1 MDAGILAG
9 DILKHVGGKENVREL
24 THCFTRLR
32 FVLKDGAKVE
42 REAIERLEG
51 VIQTVNSGGQF
62 QVVLGAKVTAVYE
75 ALVPMVEIR
84 HEEPDGNRTD
94 RKAPANRMNPTDRMN
109 PTNPTDRV
117 NPTDRM
123 NRIIQ
128 TVSVIFT
135 PLIPAI
141 AASGLVKGLLT
152 AARLLMV
159 SRGIDISTAD
169 TYVLLY
175 AASQVIF
182 YFMPVF
188 LGLTAAKAFR
198 CNEIIAMTV
207 GGFLCYPQ
215 LDAIIQDAAARTA
228 VFGIPV
234 MKGAWTAGNATRAFS
249 YTESVIPILL
259 AVFVLMYVER
269 ILKRWIPQMLQI
281 ILVPGISL
289 VVMVPAV
296 LCFLGPVGILVG
308 NVIQSLYGTLVGF
321 NAVIG
326 GAVVG
331 GLWSLLVIFG
341 AHRALLPI
349 GLNDVAVSGRQNLL
363 AFAGAANFSQGGAAL
378 GVMLRTKNRELKGIA
393 ASAVISAAFV
403 GITEPAV
410 YGCNLR
416 LKKPMACAILC
427 GAVGGGI
434 MGVGGVYGDAFANN
448 GVLTVFTY
456 AAFGM
461 RQFLYYLAGCAVSFF
476 GAAVLAYAVGFE
488 DLADGR
494 EGKRRKAGQTG

>member
-1 MDAGILAG
+1 MDAGTLAG
-9 DILKHVGGKENVREL
+9 DILKHVGGKENVKEL

-62 QVVLGAKVTAVYE
+62 QVVLGAKVTEVYE
-75 ALVPMVEIR
+75 ALAPMVAIR
-84 HEEPDGNRTD
+84 CEEPDENRTD
-94 RKAPANRMNPTDRMN
+94 HMNPTDR
-109 PTNPTDRV
+109 TN
-117 NPTDRM
+117 RM
-123 NRIIQ
+123 NLIIQ

-141 AASGLVKGLLT
+141 AASGLVKGILT
-152 AARLLMV
+152 AARLLMASKGV
-159 SRGIDISTAD
+159 DISTAD

-188 LGLTAAKAFR
+188 LGLTAARAFR
-198 CNEIIAMTV
+198 CNEIIAMTI

-215 LDAIIQDAAARTA
+215 LDAIIQDAGARTA

-234 MKGAWTAGNATRAFS
+234 MKGAWTAGNATRVFS

-269 ILKRWIPQMLQI
+269 TLKRWVPRMLQI

-289 VVMVPAV
+289 IVMVPAV
-296 LCFLGPVGILVG
+296 LCFLGPIGILVG
-308 NVIQSLYGTLVGF
+308 NVIQSLYGALVGF

-331 GLWSLLVIFG
+331 GLWGVLVIFG
-341 AHRALLPI
+341 AHRALLPV
-349 GLNDVAVSGRQNLL
+349 GLNDIAVSGRQNLL

-378 GVMLRTKNRELKGIA
+378 GVMLRTRNRELKGIA
-393 ASAVISAAFV
+393 ASAVVSAAFV

-416 LKKPMACAILC
+416 LKKPMICAILC
-427 GAVGGGI
+427 GALGGGV
-434 MGVGGVYGDAFANN
+434 MGFGGVYGDAFANN

-461 RQFLYYLAGCAVSFF
+461 RPFLFYLAGCAVAFL
-476 GAAVLAYAVGFE
+476 GAAVLTCALGFE
-488 DLADGR
+488 DLADG
-494 EGKRRKAGQTG
+494 E